1 MGWKKA
7 KCASHQSKV
16 EFPIIKGRT
25 PSRLSKWYNF
35 YFFFQIKSYFVGQP
49 KVSLIPLCNFFLWH
63 FSDLSFS
70 GWGSLKSLKQ
80 GFKVSWMGWDTY
92 WHPFQFHRKSHPMK
106 YFAFLNQTLFLFS
119 YDVSGFLVFHKWL
132 AFLAF
137 THPKNNKLIPDPARI
152 TECLFIKCHE
162 CKSMLSETFDVVIIH
177 LSKPFAFISF

>member
-25 PSRLSKWYNF
+25 PSRLGKWYNF

-119 YDVSGFLVFHKWL
+119 YDVSGFWYFINDLHFWL
-132 AFLAF
+132 LR
-137 THPKNNKLIPDPARI
+137 IPRI
-152 TECLFIKCHE
+152 TNWFQIQHALLNVCSL
-162 CKSMLSETFDVVIIH
+162 DVMNTSRCCQK
-177 LSKPFAFISF
+177 LLTSL